1 MPHEQPHYGRDGKP
15 KLEHEEGH
23 QRDEMLQRGLRS
35 RRLHAFLKGFQD
47 DRRLLLHVGKGT
59 ARIVHDDLLH
69 IRVKDIRIAKQGTDK
84 RQLHERNEHSL
95 HEGFTA
101 LSFQKSHTSS
111 DTKSFIVTGR
121 P

>member
-1 MPHEQPHYGRDGKP
+1 MKRAINGTRCF
-15 KLEHEEGH
+15 
-23 QRDEMLQRGLRS
+23 RGAFEADVS
-35 RRLHAFLKGFQD
+35 MHFLKGFQD

-84 RQLHERNEHSL
+84 RQQHERNEHSL

>member
-1 MPHEQPHYGRDGKP
+1 MPQKQPHYGRDGKP

-69 IRVKDIRIAKQGTDK
+69 IRVKDIRIAKQGTDNMKGMNIPFMKDSRRCLSK
-84 RQLHERNEHSL
+84 RVIRLPIRKASL
-95 HEGFTA
+95 
-101 LSFQKSHTSS
+101 
-111 DTKSFIVTGR
+111 
-121 P
+121 

>member
-1 MPHEQPHYGRDGKP
+1 MKRAINGTRCF
-15 KLEHEEGH
+15 
-23 QRDEMLQRGLRS
+23 RGAFEADVSMHSSKDS
-35 RRLHAFLKGFQD
+35 RMTGDCFCMSVRALP
-47 DRRLLLHVGKGT
+47 
-59 ARIVHDDLLH
+59 DDLLH

-84 RQLHERNEHSL
+84 RQQHERNEHSL

-111 DTKSFIVTGR
+111 DTKSFIVTGH